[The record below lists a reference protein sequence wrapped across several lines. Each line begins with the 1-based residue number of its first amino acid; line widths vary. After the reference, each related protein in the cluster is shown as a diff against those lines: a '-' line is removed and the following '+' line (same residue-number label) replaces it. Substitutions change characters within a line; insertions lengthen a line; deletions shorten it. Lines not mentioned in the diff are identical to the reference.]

1 MRVIWLW
8 NTHLCASRW
17 VIVNIRI
24 LRRERRRIVLHKCE
38 ARKPCEHSVFE
49 ASQSNRTRKK
59 TGILF
64 LLSIRVNEKDGARC
78 ILNTRILTSKPCWSH
93 NRQLCD
99 SLSRAS
105 ENPCILCF
113 SNFNENFISPGS
125 LTRGRKG
132 LIEQINAW
140 EIDLSFHVPERLLV
154 PVARLLPIIWMIHF
168 V

>member
-1 MRVIWLW
+1 MKHTPVCIPLSDRKHSHPAQGEKKNRLAQMRSKEALW
-8 NTHLCASRW
+8 TL
-17 VIVNIRI
+17 
-24 LRRERRRIVLHKCE
+24 
-38 ARKPCEHSVFE
+38 SVFE

-64 LLSIRVNEKDGARC
+64 LLSIRVNEKDGAQC

-125 LTRGRKG
+125 HTRGRKG

-140 EIDLSFHVPERLLV
+140 KIDLSFHVPERLLV